1 MRIKGFPPFSDCCFD
16 LCFGHVVM
24 FYLLVLVYA
33 PRSRLLVCTVSASD
47 ALEAAMYVDLTLCH
61 NTWVD
66 CRELHDDSI
75 LHRVLTINVQDEWT
89 EMCKRNVRDVMIV
102 RHESENK
109 K

>member
-1 MRIKGFPPFSDCCFD
+1 MSSHRD
-16 LCFGHVVM
+16 LM
-24 FYLLVLVYA
+24 
-33 PRSRLLVCTVSASD
+33 
-47 ALEAAMYVDLTLCH
+47 LCH

-102 RHESENK
+102 RHESEK
-109 K
+109 KNENEKRDRGEERHGKLEPERKIAHTRKKKKHHTCTRRTRQQWRR